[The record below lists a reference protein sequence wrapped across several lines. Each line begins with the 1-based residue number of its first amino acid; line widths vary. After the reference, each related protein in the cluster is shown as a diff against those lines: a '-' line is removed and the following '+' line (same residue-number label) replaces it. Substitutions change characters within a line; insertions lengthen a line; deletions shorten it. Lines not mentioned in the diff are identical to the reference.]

1 MMRLEDSGTSPKKN
15 AAGEVALVI
24 SGQGVC
30 CPSGDVPSALL
41 GAVATH
47 ISAAAAD
54 ERFSL
59 PIPGAEEGAAVLTAP
74 VAQLQELKDPPL
86 RMAMLAQT
94 ALEQALA
101 ALADDFTWDEL
112 LILTLVPD
120 TRTPRGLPPHA
131 LNQLRRDLSE
141 LRPGLDRAAFRFA
154 SCEEGAVV
162 HLQAACAELRE
173 GKRRALLFGG
183 VDSLV
188 DLVTCTLLA
197 RDGRIATTHNSEGR
211 VPGEGA
217 AYVLLQPESAA
228 TALAHLAGIGCAV
241 EPNAGEADAKRMSGL
256 SAAVTSSLEARSL
269 SPAAMDCV
277 IAPHDGSLSGA
288 LEWHHTVERLF
299 PRREAAPRNFEE
311 LLPCRSFGD
320 LGAAALPL
328 ALVLGSARFEF
339 SHSSV
344 KHVMVC
350 ETGDCPQRGAVL
362 LVSF

>member
-1 MMRLEDSGTSPKKN
+1 MD
-15 AAGEVALVI
+15 LVI
-24 SGQGVC
+24 SGLGVC
-30 CPSGDVPSALL
+30 CPSGVVPSALL
-41 GAVATH
+41 GAVATN

-59 PIPGAEEGAAVLTAP
+59 PVSGAEEDAAVLTAP
-74 VAQLQELKDPPL
+74 VTQLQELKDPPL

-94 ALEQALA
+94 ALVQALA
-101 ALADDFTWDEL
+101 GLPDDFAWGEL
-112 LILTLVPD
+112 LIITLVPEAQ
-120 TRTPRGLPPHA
+120 TPRGLQPHA
-131 LNQLRRDLSE
+131 LDQLRRDLSE
-141 LRPGLDRAAFRFA
+141 LRPGLDRAGFRFA
-154 SCEEGAVV
+154 SYEEGAVA

-197 RDGRIATTHNSEGR
+197 RDGRIATTHNSEGL

-217 AYVLLQPESAA
+217 AYVLVQSESAS
-228 TALAHLAGIGCAV
+228 TALAHLAGIGYAV
-241 EPNAGEADAKRMSGL
+241 EPHAGQADASRMRGL
-256 SAAVTSSLEARSL
+256 SAAVASALEARTL
-269 SPAAMDCV
+269 LPAAMDCV

-288 LEWHHTVERLF
+288 LEWHQTVERLF
-299 PRREAAPRNFEE
+299 PRRESAPRNFEE

-328 ALVLGSARFEF
+328 ALVLGCARFEF
-339 SHSSV
+339 TNPSV

-350 ETGDCPQRGAVL
+350 EPGDFPQRGAVL